1 MLLSCPYRKCCGQ
14 RGILPVRTLLWG
26 DTMLD
31 ARQIMEI
38 IPHRQPILMVDRII
52 EFEPGKRAVGIK
64 NISANEPVFQGHYPG
79 NPIFPGVLIVE
90 AMAQTGAVAL
100 MSQPEFAGKVPLFAG
115 IDECKFKRPVVPGDQ
130 LRLEVEIVTVRRGL
144 GIGSGKAYVGNDL
157 KAEAI
162 IKFALVDKELV
173 K

>member
-1 MLLSCPYRKCCGQ
+1 MLN
-14 RGILPVRTLLWG
+14 VN
-26 DTMLD
+26 
-31 ARQIMEI
+31 QIMEI
-38 IPHRQPILMVDRII
+38 IPHRQPILMVDRIL
-52 EFEPGKRAVGIK
+52 EMEPGKRCVGLK

-100 MSQPEFAGKVPLFAG
+100 MTMPEYAGRVPLFAG
-115 IDECKFKRPVVPGDQ
+115 IDECKFKKPVLPGDQ

-144 GIGSGKAYVGNDL
+144 GIGSGKAYVGEEL
-157 KAEAI
+157 RAEAT
-162 IKFALVDKELV
+162 IKFALVDKELA